1 MVRTT
6 IAAVILCLIFG
17 FQLVYADNAQA
28 GDLAGF
34 NERFWVLN
42 EVAQWRYSAVSQA
55 VQADSDGSEK
65 QMKVSRKGSSGV
77 FLNSLLIPGWGQLK
91 MGRKKTGYGFLAA
104 EAILIG
110 SVIFTKKYGAWLEND
125 YKTFAAQHAAIGEN
139 GDHQFYI
146 DIGNWMDRQ
155 SYNEQRLRDRDFE
168 AMYTDRDSDWQWDS
182 DGNRRTFK
190 DIRVKSDYYKQ
201 ASVMLV
207 GGILINHFV
216 SAVEAGR
223 SESRQ
228 KATASIIPINGDG
241 IGVRLNVFTGL
252 LK

>member
-1 MVRTT
+1 MVRSSSLT
-6 IAAVILCLIFG
+6 IVLGLLLSVVLLCVDNGHAQNLPRFNNG
-17 FQLVYADNAQA
+17 FWA
-28 GDLAGF
+28 
-34 NERFWVLN
+34 LN
-42 EVAQWRYSAVSQA
+42 EVAQWQYSTVSQA
-55 VQADSDGSEK
+55 VQANAEGTEK
-65 QMKVSRKGSSGV
+65 NSKVTRKGSSGV

-91 MGRKKTGYGFLAA
+91 MGRKKAGYAFLAA

-110 SVIFTKKYGAWLEND
+110 SVIFTKKYGAWLEDD
-125 YKTFAAQHAAIGEN
+125 YKTFAAQHASIGDDA
-139 GDHQFYI
+139 DHQYYI

-168 AMYTDRDSDWQWDS
+168 AVYTDQNSDWQWDN

-190 DIRVKSDYYKQ
+190 NIRVKSDYYKQ

-228 KATASIIPINGDG
+228 KATASVIPINDDG
-241 IGVRLNVFTGL
+241 VGVRLNVFPASF
-252 LK
+252 K